1 MCGLADEFLELPAL
15 SNTFKYMSTVT
26 HTHNCQTFT
35 RWPSPP
41 VLIKEDG
48 IRSALQWWNLYSWV
62 HYMTG
67 TSSMQQNHYMIY
79 PALTSVE
86 HSLLFTSQKLT
97 HSQKNKIIT
106 SSTLHHPKLS
116 TTKGKRYIYIKNTPW
131 SSTNNSTT
139 TKWKHAYRSV
149 LITVT
154 LPCKTCTGSQFSDGV
169 TVPNQA
175 CPQAA
180 DSGTTPK
187 PSISCK
193 VSQLAGG
200 IKYAPPPSPKLAP
213 RVGQRNQA
221 LRVR

>member
-1 MCGLADEFLELPAL
+1 MSQFRSILLAACSKRPEQQTAFTFRKNKHCNIFRIGGLAEEFLELPAL

-41 VLIKEDG
+41 VQIKEDG
-48 IRSALQWWNLYSWV
+48 IRSALQRWNLYSWV

-97 HSQKNKIIT
+97 HSPKKIT

-116 TTKGKRYIYIKNTPW
+116 TTKQKAKKIYIKTYHEAAP
-131 SSTNNSTT
+131 TT
-139 TKWKHAYRSV
+139 QQQQNENM
-149 LITVT
+149 L
-154 LPCKTCTGSQFSDGV
+154 TGLYS
-169 TVPNQA
+169 
-175 CPQAA
+175 
-180 DSGTTPK
+180 
-187 PSISCK
+187 
-193 VSQLAGG
+193 
-200 IKYAPPPSPKLAP
+200 
-213 RVGQRNQA
+213 
-221 LRVR
+221 